1 LNHVCTPYWYSVD
14 REEALKDDYP
24 LAGSAYDD
32 DDEDEE
38 AEWAG
43 DDQAWTEE
51 EEVNDEVDGKDES
64 SAYLEFLNEEV
75 CPHPDSILYILIL
88 MLTLTLT
95 LTLTQAQ
102 KFGNLE
108 NDSDDELGEESL
120 LETPLD
126 KVEPYQLFRNALLSK
141 LYGCILYREVWL
153 ITTLQSC
160 SRNSLNFM
168 TPLPLISRRMR
179 RLLFKAS
186 YTKPMLLQA
195 ALQRRRLLLRQMAV
209 HLERNGSDA

>member
-1 LNHVCTPYWYSVD
+1 
-14 REEALKDDYP
+14 

-64 SAYLEFLNEEV
+64 SAYLEFLNEEA
-75 CPHPDSILYILIL
+75 CPHPNSTLYIL
-88 MLTLTLT
+88 M

-141 LYGCILYREVWL
+141 LYGCTLYREVWL
-153 ITTLQSC
+153 IMTLQNC
-160 SRNSLNFM
+160 SKNSLNFM
-168 TPLPLISRRMR
+168 TPLPLISLRMR

-195 ALQRRRLLLRQMAV
+195 APQRRRLPLRQMAV